1 MIDFQE
7 LVVEELWRLKH
18 VSSDKPP
25 SIQAHAAMKL
35 LQKSSSQSTLVSHS
49 ISSLSDPIGHLPER
63 MNFLAAHVHGSQP
76 GKQIRIITPHSAGNK
91 FPTLLDNVIQE
102 NLPRFTQLQLA
113 IRHSIHINVQGKMNE
128 AAELLRDSARHQMKL
143 ISYIEQILHS

>member
-25 SIQAHAAMKL
+25 SIEAHAAMKL

-49 ISSLSDPIGHLPER
+49 ISSLSDPIESSLPTQLESTLDSILPRLIDDTLEER
-63 MNFLAAHVHGSQP
+63 LTDIFSDSV
-76 GKQIRIITPHSAGNK
+76 KNK

-102 NLPRFTQLQLA
+102 NLPRLNQKIDNSL
-113 IRHSIHINVQGKMNE
+113 
-128 AAELLRDSARHQMKL
+128 
-143 ISYIEQILHS
+143 

>member
-35 LQKSSSQSTLVSHS
+35 LQKSSSQLTLLESTLDS
-49 ISSLSDPIGHLPER
+49 ILPRLIDDTLEERLTDIFSDS
-63 MNFLAAHVHGSQP
+63 V
-76 GKQIRIITPHSAGNK
+76 KNK
-91 FPTLLDNVIQE
+91 FRTLLDNVIQE
-102 NLPRFTQLQLA
+102 NLPWLNQKIRRSLQTEMPDIIDNSL
-113 IRHSIHINVQGKMNE
+113 
-128 AAELLRDSARHQMKL
+128 
-143 ISYIEQILHS
+143 